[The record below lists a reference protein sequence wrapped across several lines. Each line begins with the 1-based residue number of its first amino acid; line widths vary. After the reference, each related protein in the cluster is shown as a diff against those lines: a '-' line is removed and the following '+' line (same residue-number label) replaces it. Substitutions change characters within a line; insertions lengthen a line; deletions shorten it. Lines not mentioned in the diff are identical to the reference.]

1 MRVIARIDFKSRIS
15 DADVVPK
22 QVQRMGKSMN
32 EITRNQTSRF
42 NYCAVRIVIAVLITC
57 IQQAL
62 PAMADSNIVNEGYYP
77 IVYATRAIKA
87 GSFITLVTDIG
98 VAHVPRDESDLRSA
112 LSPREI
118 LGFKTKRALRK
129 NQIISTQDLAS
140 NTRVK
145 LPGISQ
151 AKITAMEYRPIAY
164 STRNIAAGTVIAS
177 HSDLN
182 VIERSKKDAN
192 SGCVFSPLEILGYK
206 TKADLQKNQ
215 MISYGDIDFN
225 SRINGFRNITETLN
239 FTEQLRIARKKWN
252 SPSDHYW
259 ELCAPG
265 RSQLHS
271 QAGGVVIA
279 TRNIPKG
286 SLILEAADV
295 ELLMVPQSHIP
306 AGALVS
312 PFRAIGGKTKYA
324 ISKNELIC
332 MYELDFSAP
341 LSKSQRQLIKEKYRI
356 ADKKWTGLS
365 VDDFTR
371 EDRVLNLK

>member
-1 MRVIARIDFKSRIS
+1 MKNCISKVAIA
-15 DADVVPK
+15 AL
-22 QVQRMGKSMN
+22 
-32 EITRNQTSRF
+32 
-42 NYCAVRIVIAVLITC
+42 IAGSLL
-57 IQQAL
+57 AL
-62 PAMADSNIVNEGYYP
+62 PAKADSNIVNEGYYP
-77 IVYATRAIKA
+77 IVYATRAIRA
-87 GSFITLVTDIG
+87 GSFITQVADIG
-98 VAHVPRDESDLRSA
+98 VAHVPRDESYLQSA

-129 NQIISTQDLAS
+129 NQIISMLDLAP

-151 AKITAMEYRPIAY
+151 AKITELEYRPLAY
-164 STRNIAAGTVIAS
+164 ATKNIAVGTVIAS

-182 VIERSKKDAN
+182 VIERSKKEAN
-192 SGCVFSPLEILGYK
+192 SGSVFSPLEILGYK
-206 TKADLQKNQ
+206 TKVDLQKNQ
-215 MISYGDIDFN
+215 IISYGDIDFN
-225 SRINGFRNITETLN
+225 SRINGFRNLTEALN
-239 FTEQLRIARKKWN
+239 FTEQLGIARKKWN

-259 ELCAPG
+259 ELCVPG

-279 TRNIPKG
+279 TRNIPKD
-286 SLILEAADV
+286 SFILEAADV

-324 ISKNELIC
+324 ISKNEMIC

-356 ADKKWTGLS
+356 AGKKWTGLS

-371 EDRVLNLK
+371 GDRVLNLK

>member
-1 MRVIARIDFKSRIS
+1 MKNCISKVAIA
-15 DADVVPK
+15 AL
-22 QVQRMGKSMN
+22 
-32 EITRNQTSRF
+32 
-42 NYCAVRIVIAVLITC
+42 IAGSL
-57 IQQAL
+57 QAL
-62 PAMADSNIVNEGYYP
+62 PAKADSNIVNEGYFP
-77 IVYATRAIKA
+77 IVYAKRAIRA
-87 GSFITLVTDIG
+87 GSFVTQVADIG
-98 VAHVPRDESDLRSA
+98 VAQVPRDESDLRSA

-129 NQIISTQDLAS
+129 DQIISTQDLAS

-151 AKITAMEYRPIAY
+151 AKITAIEYRPVAY
-164 STRNIAAGTVIAS
+164 STRNIAAGTVITS

-192 SGCVFSPLEILGYK
+192 SGYVFSPLEILGYK

-225 SRINGFRNITETLN
+225 SRINGFRNIAETLN

-252 SPSDHYW
+252 SPSDHYR
-259 ELCAPG
+259 ELCAPERYNQG
-265 RSQLHS
+265 
-271 QAGGVVIA
+271 GGVVIA

-286 SLILEAADV
+286 TLILEAADV
-295 ELLMVPQSHIP
+295 EILIVPQSHIP
-306 AGALVS
+306 GGALVS

-356 ADKKWTGLS
+356 AGKKWTGLS
-365 VDDFTR
+365 VDAFMR